1 MQRPP
6 NLSQHA
12 GKSGTFL
19 ETAMEIRP
27 ILSALRR
34 HKAAAS
40 LIIMEIAL
48 SCAILCNAVFLIST
62 RIQLMDR
69 PTGLAEDE
77 VVRVQLNKT
86 DGKDNFAALTEEDLA
101 ALRALPGVTSASAA
115 NTLPL
120 AVLGRSLDIKLNP
133 EQSPLFEAS
142 YYVGDEQ
149 LIDAMGLNL
158 VAGRRFSED
167 ELIDWDTLDAADS
180 TQGIPSAIIT
190 RSMAETLF
198 PGADPIGK
206 SFYAWGTS
214 PITIV
219 GVVEHLAQ
227 PHGYNDP
234 AVYDYS
240 ILLPVRG
247 AFPNYLIRVSDPAQ
261 RPEILKMAVQALQR
275 IDPNRSILSQQ
286 TVEEMRRSY
295 YEKDREMAW
304 LLAIVCTALLVVTAL
319 GIVGLA
325 SFWVQQRTRQIG
337 VRRALGATRGQ
348 ILRYFQTE
356 NFLLA
361 TIGIVLGLLL
371 AYSINQLLVGW
382 YELPRLPLIYLPIGA
397 VVLWL
402 LGQIA
407 VLAPAR
413 RAASIPPAAATRS
426 V

>member
-1 MQRPP
+1 MD
-6 NLSQHA
+6 
-12 GKSGTFL
+12 
-19 ETAMEIRP
+19 IRP

-34 HKAAAS
+34 HKTAAS
-40 LIIMEIAL
+40 LIVMEIAL

-69 PTGLAEDE
+69 PTGLAENE

-86 DGKDNFAALTEEDLA
+86 DAKDNAAALTEEDLA
-101 ALRALPGVTSASAA
+101 ALRALPGVKAASSA

-133 EQSPLFEAS
+133 EQNPLFEAS
-142 YYVGDEQ
+142 YYIGDEK

-158 VAGRRFSED
+158 VAGRRFSAD
-167 ELIDWDTLDAADS
+167 ELVDWEALDAANS
-180 TQGIPSAIIT
+180 TLGIPSAIIT
-190 RSMAETLF
+190 RSMADKLF
-198 PGADPIGK
+198 PGADPVGK
-206 SFYAWGTS
+206 SFYAWGDS
-214 PITIV
+214 PITVV

-234 AVYDYS
+234 AFYDYS
-240 ILLPVRG
+240 ILLPARG

-261 RPEILKMAVQALQR
+261 RPEVLKLAVQALQR
-275 IDPNRSILSQQ
+275 IDPNRPILSQS
-286 TVEEMRRSY
+286 TIEEMRDSY
-295 YEKDREMAW
+295 YDKDREMAW
-304 LLAIVCTALLVVTAL
+304 LLAIVCSALLVVTAL

-337 VRRALGATRGQ
+337 VRRALGATRSQ
-348 ILRYFQTE
+348 ILRYFQIE

-361 TIGIVLGLLL
+361 TIGIVLGMLM
-371 AYSINQLLVGW
+371 AYGINQFLVGK

-402 LGQIA
+402 LGQLAI
-407 VLAPAR
+407 LAPAR
-413 RAASIPPAAATRS
+413 RAAAIPPAIATRS
-426 V
+426 A